1 MTTGALLELKD
12 IHKSF
17 GPKKVLQGVN
27 LDVAPGKSLVV
38 LGGSGSGKSVMLK
51 NALGLMTPDAGQ
63 ILFDGDDVTHDQ
75 GKTRE
80 AMRARIG
87 MLFQSAALFDSL
99 TVWENIAFR
108 LLNSDGMKRKDAKER
123 AIETLKQVRLGS
135 DVADLTPAEI
145 SGGMQKRV
153 GLARAIV
160 SKPELIFFDEPTTGL
175 DPITADAI
183 NDLIVEQTKA
193 LGAAAISIT
202 HDMASARKIA
212 DEIAM
217 LFEGQ
222 IIWRGPASQI
232 DESGNAHVDQFVHGR
247 ADGPIQPALWRSLPR
262 SARGQSH
269 PRLHWLDVHFQ
280 AMCRAHRPAYRSAYR
295 ASDPPNREN
304 MIRKSRRRH

>member
-1 MTTGALLELKD
+1 MSTGALLEIKD
-12 IHKSF
+12 VHKSF
-17 GPKKVLQGVN
+17 GPKQVLKGVN

-51 NALGLMTPDAGQ
+51 NALGLMTPDKGQ
-63 ILFDGDDVTHDQ
+63 IIFNGEDVTHDQ

-80 AMRARIG
+80 QMRARIG

-108 LLNSDGMKRKDAKER
+108 LLNSDRMKRKEAKER

-193 LGAAAISIT
+193 LGAAAVSIT

-217 LFEGQ
+217 LFEGV
-222 IIWRGPASQI
+222 IIWRGPASEI
-232 DESGNAHVDQFVHGR
+232 DNSGNAHVDQFVHGR
-247 ADGPIQPALWRSLPR
+247 ADGPIQPAL
-262 SARGQSH
+262 
-269 PRLHWLDVHFQ
+269 
-280 AMCRAHRPAYRSAYR
+280 
-295 ASDPPNREN
+295 
-304 MIRKSRRRH
+304 

>member
-1 MTTGALLELKD
+1 
-12 IHKSF
+12 
-17 GPKKVLQGVN
+17 
-27 LDVAPGKSLVV
+27 
-38 LGGSGSGKSVMLK
+38 
-51 NALGLMTPDAGQ
+51 
-63 ILFDGDDVTHDQ
+63 
-75 GKTRE
+75 
-80 AMRARIG
+80 

-108 LLNSDGMKRKDAKER
+108 LLNADGMKRSEAKDR

-217 LFEGQ
+217 LFEGK
-222 IIWRGPASQI
+222 IIWRGPASMI
-232 DESGNAHVDQFVHGR
+232 DNSGNDYVDQFVHGR
-247 ADGPIQPALWRSLPR
+247 ADGPIQPAL
-262 SARGQSH
+262 
-269 PRLHWLDVHFQ
+269 
-280 AMCRAHRPAYRSAYR
+280 
-295 ASDPPNREN
+295 
-304 MIRKSRRRH
+304 

>member
-1 MTTGALLELKD
+1 MSTGPLLELKD
-12 IHKSF
+12 VHKSF
-17 GPKKVLQGVN
+17 GPKQVLKGVN
-27 LDVAPGKSLVV
+27 LDVSPGKSLVV

-51 NALGLMTPDAGQ
+51 NALGLMTPNQGQ
-63 ILFDGDDVTHDQ
+63 ILFDGEDVTHDQ

-99 TVWENIAFR
+99 SVWENIAFR
-108 LLNSDGMKRKDAKER
+108 LLNADGMKRKDAKER

-217 LFEGQ
+217 LFEGK

-232 DESGNAHVDQFVHGR
+232 DHSGNDYVDQFVHGR
-247 ADGPIQPALWRSLPR
+247 AEGPIQPAL
-262 SARGQSH
+262 
-269 PRLHWLDVHFQ
+269 
-280 AMCRAHRPAYRSAYR
+280 
-295 ASDPPNREN
+295 
-304 MIRKSRRRH
+304 

>member
-1 MTTGALLELKD
+1 MSTETGTGALLALKD

-17 GPKKVLQGVN
+17 GSKHVLQGVDI
-27 LDVAPGKSLVV
+27 DVAPGKSLVV

-51 NALGLMTPDAGQ
+51 NALGLMTPDKGK
-63 ILFDGDDVTHDQ
+63 IVFDGDDVTHDQ

-108 LLNSDGMKRKDAKER
+108 LLNADGMKRKEAKER

-217 LFEGQ
+217 LFEGK
-222 IIWRGPASQI
+222 IIWRGPASMI
-232 DESGNAHVDQFVHGR
+232 DNSGNDHVDQFVHGR
-247 ADGPIQPALWRSLPR
+247 AEGPIQPAL
-262 SARGQSH
+262 
-269 PRLHWLDVHFQ
+269 
-280 AMCRAHRPAYRSAYR
+280 
-295 ASDPPNREN
+295 
-304 MIRKSRRRH
+304 

>member
-1 MTTGALLELKD
+1 MSTGALLELKD
-12 IHKSF
+12 VHKSF
-17 GPKKVLQGVN
+17 GPKKVLKGVN
-27 LDVAPGKSLVV
+27 LDVAPGKSLVI

-51 NALGLMTPDAGQ
+51 NALGLMTPNQGQ
-63 ILFDGDDVTHDQ
+63 IIFNGEDVTHDQ

-87 MLFQSAALFDSL
+87 MLFQSGALFDSL

-123 AIETLKQVRLGS
+123 AIDTLKQVRLGS

-160 SKPELIFFDEPTTGL
+160 SKPDLIFFDEPTTGL

-183 NDLIVEQTKA
+183 NDLIVEQAKA
-193 LGAAAISIT
+193 LGAATISIT

-217 LFEGQ
+217 LFEGV

-232 DESGNAHVDQFVHGR
+232 DNSGNDYVDQFVHGR
-247 ADGPIQPALWRSLPR
+247 AEGPIQPSL
-262 SARGQSH
+262 
-269 PRLHWLDVHFQ
+269 
-280 AMCRAHRPAYRSAYR
+280 
-295 ASDPPNREN
+295 
-304 MIRKSRRRH
+304 

>member
-1 MTTGALLELKD
+1 MSTTSLLELKD
-12 IHKSF
+12 VHKSF
-17 GPKKVLQGVN
+17 GPKQVLKGVN
-27 LDVAPGKSLVV
+27 IDVSPGKSLVV

-51 NALGLMTPDAGQ
+51 NALGLMTPDQGQ
-63 ILFDGDDVTHDQ
+63 ILFDGEDVTHDQ

-108 LLNSDGMKRKDAKER
+108 LLNADGLNRKDAKDR

-135 DVADLTPAEI
+135 DVADLRPAEI

-217 LFEGQ
+217 LFEGK
-222 IIWRGPASQI
+222 IIWRGPASMI
-232 DESGNAHVDQFVHGR
+232 DESGNDHVDQFVHGR
-247 ADGPIQPALWRSLPR
+247 ADGPIQPAL
-262 SARGQSH
+262 
-269 PRLHWLDVHFQ
+269 
-280 AMCRAHRPAYRSAYR
+280 
-295 ASDPPNREN
+295 
-304 MIRKSRRRH
+304 